1 MLSLVNSI
9 NKVYDY
15 IILPVF
21 KGDFKLELPLSEKN
35 FSFVEKIVKIKN
47 FSGNKNEKLEIK
59 MVDND
64 KVLELVLIGL
74 GKKSEFLKNKYREK
88 LFTTLK
94 SIEKGSILIYLN
106 GIGLVKETVETA
118 QFSNYKFD
126 KYFSEKKD
134 KKKFVD
140 IFSDDKSEF
149 EEAESIAESV
159 IITRSLVNE
168 PANVMNPE
176 ELGKVAENLGEK
188 YGFEVEI
195 LGKEK
200 ISELKMEA
208 FLSVSRAAEVEPKL
222 IIMRYSGDKAEPK
235 VGIVGK
241 GLTYDTGGLSLKP
254 SSSMEHM
261 KSDMGGA
268 ASVIGVMCAIA
279 RNNLKKNVVAVIA
292 ACENSIG
299 GNAYRPGD
307 IINTM
312 AGKTIEVINTDAE
325 GRLTLADAITYT
337 LEKEGVE
344 KIVDVATLTGAALVG
359 LGTTTT
365 AVVTNSDKDYRKL
378 EKASVAADER
388 VWRLP
393 NFPEYKEL
401 IKSKV
406 ADLKNTGGRHA
417 GTITAALFIEEFTKG
432 VPWVHLDIA
441 GTSWA
446 SSPYSYYAYGGT
458 GQIVRTLYYFIKD

>member
-1 MLSLVNSI
+1 MPSLVNST

-15 IILPVF
+15 IILPIF

-35 FSFVEKIVKIKN
+35 LSFIKKIVETKN
-47 FSGNKNEKLEIK
+47 FSANKDDKLEIK
-59 MVDND
+59 IVDED
-64 KVLELVLIGL
+64 RVVELVLIGL
-74 GKKSEFLKNKYREK
+74 GEKSEFLKDKYREK
-88 LFTTLK
+88 LFSAVK
-94 SIEKGSILIYLN
+94 KIEKGSILIHLK
-106 GIGLVKETVETA
+106 GLGLVKETVETV
-118 QFSNYKFD
+118 QFATYKFD

-134 KKKFVD
+134 QKKFID
-140 IFSDDKSEF
+140 IFSDDKDEF
-149 EEAESIAESV
+149 EEAESLAESV
-159 IITRSLVNE
+159 IMTRDLVNE
-168 PANVMNPE
+168 PANVMHPE
-176 ELGKVAENLGEK
+176 ALGKVAEDLGAR

-195 LGKEK
+195 LEKEK

-222 IIMRYSGDKAEPK
+222 IIMRYFGAKDEAK

-312 AGKTIEVINTDAE
+312 AGKTVEVINTDAE
-325 GRLTLADAITYT
+325 GRLTLADAITYA

-365 AVVTNSDKDYRKL
+365 AVVTNSDEEYRKL

-393 NFPEYKEL
+393 NFPEYKKL

-446 SSPYSYYAYGGT
+446 SSPYSYYTYGGT